1 VLLNE
6 FGDDFLI
13 EQPLFSN
20 RSLQHPLLNPHRN
33 VREHDHRAPRM
44 ENVRELN
51 DNLCCTKT
59 QRVKA
64 KKTTCSDRMN
74 KTSQVSL
81 NALIDALRLAVRLR
95 MIYQAHAQLS
105 TRQMK

>member
-1 VLLNE
+1 MLLNE

-20 RSLQHPLLNPHRN
+20 RSLQQPLLNPHRN

-51 DNLCCTKT
+51 D
-59 QRVKA
+59 
-64 KKTTCSDRMN
+64 SDRMN

-81 NALIDALRLAVRLR
+81 NVLIDALRLAAVRLR